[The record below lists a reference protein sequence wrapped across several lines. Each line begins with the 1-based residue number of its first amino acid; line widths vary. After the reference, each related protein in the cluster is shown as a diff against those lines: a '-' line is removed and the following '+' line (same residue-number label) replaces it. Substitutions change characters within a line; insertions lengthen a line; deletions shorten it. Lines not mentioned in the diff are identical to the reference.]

1 MERGRERPREGARG
15 DEAAWAGRAPGAPS
29 WRDSDPPHGEPGGR
43 GGPRRGRAGGGRRPT
58 RLAERCRRK
67 MPANSDPD
75 AR

>member
-43 GGPRRGRAGGGRRPT
+43 GSASHPPRREVPEENAGELGS
-58 RLAERCRRK
+58 RCSVK
-67 MPANSDPD
+67 LDFMWE
-75 AR
+75 